1 MDDLP
6 VEPAKRSPRSR
17 RETTIAV
24 LLVAALLVS
33 VPARGE
39 EQEANNGQDPT
50 RPLTRVDVRYKY
62 QDLAGEPEQHL
73 VTLRADKPFVLAPAW
88 QLALRADLPLA
99 YNNVPSP
106 DNPGGDWEAGLSDI
120 LVQALLIK
128 GLDQRSAVAFG
139 AQLIFPTASQDQ
151 FGTGK
156 YQIVPTAAYRL
167 ALPEITPGSF
177 GALLV
182 RYAVDYAGD
191 DRRAGIGE
199 LSVAPILNVSL
210 PDRWFVTLFPGDAIK
225 YNTKTE
231 KWWVPLDVMVGRLL
245 TPRMVGSVQVTVPL
259 VKDYHLFD
267 FAVEARL
274 GFFFQ

>member
-1 MDDLP
+1 MRHP
-6 VEPAKRSPRSR
+6 WPRR
-17 RETTIAV
+17 CVRAWRAV
-24 LLVAALLVS
+24 PSLALLLALAALLVTG
-33 VPARGE
+33 PARAA

-50 RPLTRVDVRYKY
+50 RPLTRVDLRYKY
-62 QDLAGEPEQHL
+62 QNLVGDPEQHIL
-73 VTLRADKPFVLAPAW
+73 TLRADKPIVLAPTW
-88 QLALRADLPLA
+88 QLALRADLPVV
-99 YNNVPSP
+99 YNNVPSL
-106 DNPGGDWEAGLSDI
+106 DNRGGDWEGGLSDV
-120 LVQALLIK
+120 LVQGLLIK
-128 GLDQRSAVAFG
+128 AFDQRNAMAVG

-167 ALPEITPGSF
+167 ALPEISPGSF

-191 DRRAGIGE
+191 DERADIGE
-199 LSVAPILNVSL
+199 LAIAPILNVNL

-225 YNTKTE
+225 YNAETG
-231 KWWVPLDVMVGRLL
+231 KWWVPFDVMVGRLL
-245 TPRMVGSVQVTVPL
+245 VPRVVGSVQVTVPI